1 MDACLYWYSPR
12 NQCHFSGLPWI
23 PTLPAKWPNNNNDN
37 NDSAMWRLS
46 FKTLG
51 TVWKDSVTKN
61 RGWEGGVHFCF
72 CYFCLFVC
80 FLLGGGAIDDHWG
93 NIHIVHTS
101 LASSP
106 LPPSHPNP
114 PNSLSPPPPPPQ
126 PTPLPLAA
134 SLSSLLQRCHGDQEM
149 WEYRC
154 PSEKESKREWRR
166 RLRVWGG
173 REGWK
178 KGKEGGWAEDQW
190 LNAHLKLV

>member
-1 MDACLYWYSPR
+1 MLVYIGIHQGTSATSPGCRGYQRCL
-12 NQCHFSGLPWI
+12 L
-23 PTLPAKWPNNNNDN
+23 NDPIIIMITMT
-37 NDSAMWRLS
+37 ALC
-46 FKTLG
+46 G
-51 TVWKDSVTKN
+51 
-61 RGWEGGVHFCF
+61 GWVLKLWGQYGRIALQKIEDEREECIFVFAIF
-72 CYFCLFVC
+72 VCLFVFC
-80 FLLGGGAIDDHWG
+80 WGGGAIDDHWG